1 MPRLASIYYTGWQ
14 TNNTSKQFPPM
25 HVKFSKV
32 ICINS
37 ALPAAKGRILDIQF
51 CKLAG
56 AIVGPLGALDRPRLW
71 HDVLHAFANAGA
83 GVKSWSRDLWNN
95 SGNLLDHVWLKHA
108 VAWPGG
114 RQKRREREQ
123 TQRIR
128 KSNALLVGRLR
139 RFGCY
144 RL

>member
-1 MPRLASIYYTGWQ
+1 MLYQLVIDPGATQEKCMPRRLVSIYYIGWQ

-37 ALPAAKGRILDIQF
+37 ALPAAKRRILDIQF

-71 HDVLHAFANAGA
+71 HHVLHAFANARA
-83 GVKSWSRDLWNN
+83 GIKSWSRDLWNN

-108 VAWPGG
+108 VAWPRG
-114 RQKRREREQ
+114 RQKKGTQ
-123 TQRIR
+123 TNTTDSQ
-128 KSNALLVGRLR
+128 K
-139 RFGCY
+139 
-144 RL
+144 

>member
-1 MPRLASIYYTGWQ
+1 MVYQLVIDPGATQEKCMPRRLVSIYYIGWQ

-37 ALPAAKGRILDIQF
+37 ALPAAKRRILDIQF

-71 HDVLHAFANAGA
+71 HHVLHAFD
-83 GVKSWSRDLWNN
+83 R
-95 SGNLLDHVWLKHA
+95 GNLLDHVWLKHA

-114 RQKRREREQ
+114 RQKKGTRTNTTDSQ
-123 TQRIR
+123 
-128 KSNALLVGRLR
+128 K
-139 RFGCY
+139 
-144 RL
+144 